1 MIVLLRAGADVAA
14 ARAVE
19 AALQRAGAGAR
30 RVNGGGRLAVESVA
44 PHAPLGDETRARLAA
59 LDGVEAVLDGAEPN
73 PRVRAARGP
82 VEIATPLGPL
92 EIGGAAVA
100 LAFGPCSV
108 DDEDDLWK
116 TASAARAAGAQLL
129 RGGAFKPRTSPYAF
143 QGAGAGALRLLRRAG
158 DAFGL
163 AVVSEAMSEASLD
176 AVAAECELVQLG
188 ARSMACTPLLKAA
201 ARCGRPLLLK
211 RGFGATVDEWLAA
224 AEYLLDGGAPG
235 VILCERGIRT
245 FEPGTRATL
254 DLGGLALARLRTGLP
269 IFVDPS
275 HAAGTRALV
284 EPLSLAALA
293 AGADGLIV
301 ECHADPGRARSDGPQ
316 ALALDELEPLARA
329 CHRVARA
336 VGREIKLCSVT
347 CPPTTPSRRPS
358 SALPR

>member
-1 MIVLLRAGADVAA
+1 MPGSRVRSRRAARLGAGALRRGARAARLGRAARGRRGRIDRIRRDPAFGRGLRDRHAGDRGHARVRAPAGLARRSVARRSRVLRSQRLGEFAVRRVRGDRGAEVIVLLRAGADVAA

-224 AEYLLDGGAPG
+224 AEYL
-235 VILCERGIRT
+235 
-245 FEPGTRATL
+245 
-254 DLGGLALARLRTGLP
+254 
-269 IFVDPS
+269 
-275 HAAGTRALV
+275 
-284 EPLSLAALA
+284 
-293 AGADGLIV
+293 
-301 ECHADPGRARSDGPQ
+301 
-316 ALALDELEPLARA
+316 
-329 CHRVARA
+329 
-336 VGREIKLCSVT
+336 
-347 CPPTTPSRRPS
+347 
-358 SALPR
+358 